1 MAKKSLKAKTVIY
14 RSGDEVM
21 VVNNTTGH
29 DFKIGEYIVLIG
41 KNGNK
46 YWSAK
51 SKYSGMQW
59 SVADADIEPLLQTA
73 DRIAEKIAELK
84 AELEEY
90 QEKLNYLKEE
100 KLTEVD
106 NIEFAAWSLDK
117 KLSSTKNSKERL
129 LLLRKSLES
138 IENSKA

>member
-73 DRIAEKIAELK
+73 DRIAEKIAELSVNIMTNP
-84 AELEEY
+84 LR
-90 QEKLNYLKEE
+90 
-100 KLTEVD
+100 LTFYGTNNLDSVSFNIDFQNNSINID
-106 NIEFAAWSLDK
+106 ND
-117 KLSSTKNSKERL
+117 
-129 LLLRKSLES
+129 
-138 IENSKA
+138 